1 MEGTSA
7 LTRRRA
13 VDFMRV
19 AGALCR

>member
-1 MEGTSA
+1 MASTPA

-13 VDFMRV
+13 IDFMRV